1 MALGLLIYDVLFV
14 VLASLLY
21 GGAALGAHRAF
32 VALSAVLPSPLAL
45 FPAAFA
51 GLLCLIAEIAA
62 LSALCPRL
70 RPGRYTMM
78 KGAVFFGWILRSM
91 LRRILFV
98 PGVRWFIFS
107 SNMLRFLAL
116 RGLGARVAFTTNMSV
131 DADILDP
138 ALFVAGPGATIGARC
153 LVSGHYI
160 EDGKLVLGE
169 VRVGRGSL
177 LAAEVGCAPEVTIGD
192 KVLVKA
198 RAALSLGVKV
208 GDRAVLGGASVIDA
222 FAVIGEGAE
231 IGNTVYV
238 KPRTEVPA
246 GAKITA

>member
-1 MALGLLIYDVLFV
+1 
-14 VLASLLY
+14 
-21 GGAALGAHRAF
+21 
-32 VALSAVLPSPLAL
+32 
-45 FPAAFA
+45 
-51 GLLCLIAEIAA
+51 
-62 LSALCPRL
+62 
-70 RPGRYTMM
+70 
-78 KGAVFFGWILRSM
+78 M